1 MDASESPARHFI
13 AFISSRASVM
23 SRERVPFAPP
33 AFVADALRAR
43 TRARAEMADE
53 EVAHPSSSSSSR
65 EMQMQMHA
73 HEDARPPSTDATARD
88 SPREDDEDEPSVSVR
103 ARDGEKRR
111 SRWRRFVKRVDAR
124 DVVAGLQTAA
134 LAALVALL
142 LVTSRAVG
150 GMNLKILSERN
161 RENLDDALESISR
174 AAGRIENVAA
184 RAQTVA
190 DDVGDVSE
198 NNATREDVRQALASA
213 ATIVKSIDS
222 VTRDVRDFAG
232 ANATREDVRQALA
245 SAATVAKSVGS
256 VAGNVSDYA
265 RKNATRDDFNDV
277 VRKLGK
283 LIDKG
288 LDQFD

>member
-1 MDASESPARHFI
+1 
-13 AFISSRASVM
+13 M

-43 TRARAEMADE
+43 TRARAEIPDE

-65 EMQMQMHA
+65 EMQMHTHT
-73 HEDARPPSTDATARD
+73 HEAARPSTVDAFADEPPRD
-88 SPREDDEDEPSVSVR
+88 DDEDVSAR

-111 SRWRRFVKRVDAR
+111 SRKRRFAKRVDAR
-124 DVVAGLQTAA
+124 DVVAGLQVAA
-134 LAALVALL
+134 LAALIALL

-150 GMNLKILSERN
+150 GMNFKILSERN

-213 ATIVKSIDS
+213 ANIVKSVDS
-222 VTRDVRDFAG
+222 VTRDV
-232 ANATREDVRQALA
+232 
-245 SAATVAKSVGS
+245 
-256 VAGNVSDYA
+256 SDYT

>member
-1 MDASESPARHFI
+1 MHTHTHEAARPSTVDAF
-13 AFISSRASVM
+13 
-23 SRERVPFAPP
+23 
-33 AFVADALRAR
+33 
-43 TRARAEMADE
+43 ADE
-53 EVAHPSSSSSSR
+53 
-65 EMQMQMHA
+65 
-73 HEDARPPSTDATARD
+73 PPRD
-88 SPREDDEDEPSVSVR
+88 DDEDVSAR

-150 GMNLKILSERN
+150 GMNFKILSERN

-174 AAGRIENVAA
+174 AAGRIENVTA

-190 DDVGDVSE
+190 DDIGDVSG

-213 ATIVKSIDS
+213 ANIVKSVDS
-222 VTRDVRDFAG
+222 VTRDV
-232 ANATREDVRQALA
+232 
-245 SAATVAKSVGS
+245 
-256 VAGNVSDYA
+256 SDYT

-288 LDQFD
+288 LDEFD

>member
-1 MDASESPARHFI
+1 
-13 AFISSRASVM
+13 
-23 SRERVPFAPP
+23 
-33 AFVADALRAR
+33 
-43 TRARAEMADE
+43 
-53 EVAHPSSSSSSR
+53 
-65 EMQMQMHA
+65 MQMRMQTN
-73 HEDARPPSTDATARD
+73 EDARPSTVDANARD
-88 SPREDDEDEPSVSVR
+88 SPRDDDEDESSVSVR

-124 DVVAGLQTAA
+124 DVVAGLQV
-134 LAALVALL
+134 AALVALIALL

-150 GMNLKILSERN
+150 GMNFKILSERN

-174 AAGRIENVAA
+174 AAGRIENVTA

-190 DDVGDVSE
+190 DDIGDVSG

-213 ATIVKSIDS
+213 ANIVKSVDS
-222 VTRDVRDFAG
+222 VTRDV
-232 ANATREDVRQALA
+232 
-245 SAATVAKSVGS
+245 
-256 VAGNVSDYA
+256 SDYT

-288 LDQFD
+288 LDEFD

>member
-1 MDASESPARHFI
+1 MQPH
-13 AFISSRASVM
+13 
-23 SRERVPFAPP
+23 
-33 AFVADALRAR
+33 
-43 TRARAEMADE
+43 TR
-53 EVAHPSSSSSSR
+53 
-65 EMQMQMHA
+65 
-73 HEDARPPSTDATARD
+73 EDARPPSPVDATARD
-88 SPREDDEDEPSVSVR
+88 SPRDDDEDESSVSVR

-124 DVVAGLQTAA
+124 DVAGLQAAA

-150 GMNLKILSERN
+150 GMNFKILSERN

-190 DDVGDVSE
+190 DDVGDVSG